1 MHWVL
6 FNQASVMVKFWK
18 QITTCRERKS
28 YVQIHVALYT
38 SVAGLMN
45 STTAFVTT
53 AQIQASQPAKT
64 ETTGLEETTNF
75 FCLKTILKLLYKQ
88 MA

>member
-1 MHWVL
+1 
-6 FNQASVMVKFWK
+6 MVKFWK

-45 STTAFVTT
+45 STKAFVTT
-53 AQIQASQPAKT
+53 AQIQVSKHAKT
-64 ETTGLEETTNF
+64 ETNRT
-75 FCLKTILKLLYKQ
+75 
-88 MA
+88 